1 MKMNRNALWMFA
13 VATVLV
19 SCLLNHESGLG
30 IGATILALVFVIY
43 DKQQINGELGRRK
56 AAIESMS
63 VAIHMQ
69 QGAEEPDAHDV
80 LDLQEQLRAAHDQIT
95 TLTEEKRIIIADLQL
110 AFDEVRALVEE
121 LSLLRSIREDRNEQR
136 QEAGFQRHEREELA
150 ARVAHMA
157 DHLSGQVMVSLEEVE
172 DAISKAISA
181 FSQMSTEAQNSISSL
196 HQFLNIDNEHSIIAV
211 SDRAASLMG
220 NFVTSMVGTGHEI
233 SSAAKK
239 LEAFTAVVAQLRGL
253 LDEIDRL
260 ADQTTMLALNA
271 SIEAARAGIHGRG
284 FSVVAQ
290 EVRKLSD
297 RSRVAAENMRSLTK
311 NLTRENA
318 DLVETLG
325 SAASRS
331 LEESCEAQGKLNS
344 LLAGIRTSDM
354 ETRQLLDKMVA
365 QNQSVIDDVQRIVI
379 AFQFHDLLRQRL
391 NHVYDPLVALR
402 DELQSGSDVIE
413 MPQVLGT
420 GTDGRQISLPE
431 ASKRIS
437 VGAAPELFVVNYD
450 DNTEE
455 DDITLF

>member
-1 MKMNRNALWMFA
+1 
-13 VATVLV
+13 
-19 SCLLNHESGLG
+19 
-30 IGATILALVFVIY
+30 
-43 DKQQINGELGRRK
+43 
-56 AAIESMS
+56 
-63 VAIHMQ
+63 
-69 QGAEEPDAHDV
+69 
-80 LDLQEQLRAAHDQIT
+80 
-95 TLTEEKRIIIADLQL
+95 
-110 AFDEVRALVEE
+110 
-121 LSLLRSIREDRNEQR
+121 
-136 QEAGFQRHEREELA
+136 
-150 ARVAHMA
+150 MA
-157 DHLSGQVMVSLEEVE
+157 DHLSGQVMVSLEEAE